1 MSGSTPSTAPEI
13 HVVAGILARDGKVF
27 IARRPQNAH
36 QGGLWE
42 FPGGKV
48 APGESARQ
56 ALARELREELGI
68 EVLEARPFVEI
79 HHRYPDKTVWL
90 DVWRVTS
97 FRGEPHGRE
106 GQAARWADPGE
117 LSIADFP
124 AADRPVLRRLQLPPL
139 YLISDAGRY
148 GKEPFRRMLERAL
161 HAGARLVQLREPGM
175 PESEFIAYARD
186 LATLCHAHGAK
197 LVINHPGSEPSWVER
212 CGADGVHLNARRLM
226 ALKERPFSAEL
237 LVAAS
242 CHDRDE
248 LVQATRLDC
257 DFAVLSPVAATQSHP
272 RAVPLGWKRFREL
285 AESVPLPVYALGGMT
300 AGDIRSARA
309 AGAQGLATI
318 RGVFDA
324 PSIEAA
330 VSAIQEP
337 AASDR

>member
-1 MSGSTPSTAPEI
+1 MSGSTPNTAPEI
-13 HVVAGILARDGKVF
+13 HVVAGVLARGGKIF
-27 IARRPQNAH
+27 ITHRPPNTH

-48 APGESARQ
+48 ARGESAWQ
-56 ALARELREELGI
+56 ALQRELHEELGI
-68 EVLEARPFVEI
+68 EVLEARPIVEI
-79 HHRYPDKTVWL
+79 HHRYPDKAIWL
-90 DVWRVTS
+90 DVWRVTA

-148 GKEPFRRMLERAL
+148 GKAPFRRLLERAL
-161 HAGARLVQLREPGM
+161 AAGARLVQAREPGM
-175 PESEFIAYARD
+175 PESEFIAWARD
-186 LATLCHAHGAK
+186 LAALCHTHGAK
-197 LVINHPGSEPSWVER
+197 LLINGEPSWVER

-226 ALKERPFSAEL
+226 ALNARPLGTEQ

-248 LVQATRLDC
+248 LAQAARLDC
-257 DFAVLSPVAATQSHP
+257 DFAVLSPVAPTESHP
-272 RAVPLGWKRFREL
+272 HIPPLGWERFGSLVRG
-285 AESVPLPVYALGGMT
+285 VPLPVYALGGMT
-300 AGDIRSARA
+300 PKDIGSARA
-309 AGAQGLATI
+309 AGAQGLAMI
-318 RGVFDA
+318 RGVFDV
-324 PSIEAA
+324 PSVEAA
-330 VSAIQEP
+330 VSAVQVA